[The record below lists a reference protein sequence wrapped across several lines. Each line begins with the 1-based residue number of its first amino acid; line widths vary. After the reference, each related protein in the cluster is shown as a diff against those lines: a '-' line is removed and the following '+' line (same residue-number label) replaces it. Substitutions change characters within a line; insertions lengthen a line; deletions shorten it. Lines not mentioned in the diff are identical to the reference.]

1 MATASLMIS
10 NAAPSRRGTPV
21 SHRTSARRIPA
32 PRRSIVANQASR
44 DLRNPVKYLSEAAA
58 QIFKPFMSGDK
69 VEWKTTPFSGRISH
83 HDQKPRRS
91 ERGMHKILEEAVEE
105 IDVVNP
111 NGEVSNTLKHV
122 MNANFKSST
131 DEGEPESY
139 GGQHGFSGDVPRR
152 RGHE

>member
-1 MATASLMIS
+1 M
-10 NAAPSRRGTPV
+10 R
-21 SHRTSARRIPA
+21 HR
-32 PRRSIVANQASR
+32 
-44 DLRNPVKYLSEAAA
+44 
-58 QIFKPFMSGDK
+58 DK

-139 GGQHGFSGDVPRR
+139 GGQHGFSGDVP
-152 RGHE
+152 GAGATSETIGVELSAAGLVQVPPKPITPSA